1 MNWPLF
7 IGICFAVL
15 AVAGIGLAAM
25 GIDEPAKTSP
35 ARARPLL
42 AFQSGPGKRSAL
54 SILLAL
60 TRREQEPQ
68 GRDLPESMRERD
80 KYAREAWDAID
91 ARWKKIGAL
100 KVAEYNDVLDV
111 MAGEQDTAVMERIS

>member
-1 MNWPLF
+1 MTIL
-7 IGICFAVL
+7 IVACFAVL
-15 AVAGIGLAAM
+15 TVAGLGLACM

-60 TRREQEPQ
+60 HRREQEPQ
-68 GRDLPESMRERD
+68 GRDLPESMRVQAACARD
-80 KYAREAWDAID
+80 AWNALGARKA
-91 ARWKKIGAL
+91 
-100 KVAEYNDVLDV
+100 AEYDAVLDV
-111 MAGEQDTAVMERIS
+111 MAGEQETAVMEAVSS